1 MLWSDSHVTFFCG
14 VYVFCIPAG
23 ILGKNI
29 VTAIRQP
36 HSQSRKIKIVVV
48 GAGIIGASIA
58 YHLSRRNH
66 ISVTIL
72 ERDEPCS
79 GASGHS
85 FAWLNAFRKEPN
97 SYHHFNRLSMDI
109 WHRFADELCADVGLH
124 CGGMLRW
131 ENTEEG
137 AMALRQRVKQLQA
150 RGYPCRLISVDEFRQ
165 LEPGI
170 SPGVV
175 SAASL
180 SEIDGH
186 VEPHKVIDACLQRAR
201 ERGAELHTQ
210 TPVTGL
216 RLGKKDRTTH
226 SVEAVNTPNGEILC
240 DVLVIASGI
249 ATSELAAMASVR
261 VPQEDSPGVVIRTDP
276 RPPLLHSVSV
286 LHTPASGKDESEI
299 HLRQSE
305 DGTVILGEGSQ
316 ESLHRDD
323 SQEHADALLRRAI
336 GYLPAL
342 AGARA
347 IPVPLGQR
355 PMPTDGLPAIGFAKA
370 VPNLY
375 IAVMH
380 SGVTLAP
387 LVSELAAL
395 EIVDGARAEMLAPYR
410 PERFRL

>member
-1 MLWSDSHVTFFCG
+1 MAASRQHHSH
-14 VYVFCIPAG
+14 
-23 ILGKNI
+23 
-29 VTAIRQP
+29 IR
-36 HSQSRKIKIVVV
+36 KLNVMVV

-85 FAWLNAFRKEPN
+85 FAWLNAFRKEPA

-109 WHRFADELCADVGLH
+109 WHRFADELCSDVGLH

-137 AMALRQRVKQLQA
+137 AAALRQRVKQLQA
-150 RGYPCRLISVDEFRQ
+150 RGYPCRLISADELRQ

-170 SPGVV
+170 LPGVV

-180 SEIDGH
+180 SEIDGY
-186 VEPHKVIDACLQRAR
+186 VEPNKVIGACLQRAR
-201 ERGAELHTQ
+201 ERGAKLHTQ

-216 RLGKKDRTTH
+216 RLGKKDRMTH
-226 SVEAVNTPNGEILC
+226 RVEAVCTTNGEIQC
-240 DVLVIASGI
+240 DVVVTASGI
-249 ATSELAAMASVR
+249 ATTELTAMVNVR

-276 RPPLLHSVSV
+276 RPLLLRSVSV
-286 LHTPASGKDESEI
+286 LHTPPADGDETEI
-299 HLRQSE
+299 HLRQSA
-305 DGTVILGEGSQ
+305 DGSVMIGEGSQ
-316 ESLHRDD
+316 ESLRRDD
-323 SQEHADALLRRAI
+323 SQEHADALLSRAV

-342 AGARA
+342 TGARA

-355 PMPTDGLPAIGFAKA
+355 PMPIDGLPVIGFAKP

-387 LVSELAAL
+387 LVSELAAM
-395 EIVDGARAEMLAPYR
+395 EIVDGARVKMLAPYR
-410 PERFRL
+410 PERFSL

>member
-1 MLWSDSHVTFFCG
+1 MTVIKQHHSHTHRLKV
-14 VYVFCIPAG
+14 
-23 ILGKNI
+23 
-29 VTAIRQP
+29 
-36 HSQSRKIKIVVV
+36 VVV

-58 YHLSRRNH
+58 YHLSNRKQ

-72 ERDEPCS
+72 ECDQPGS
-79 GASGHS
+79 GASCHS
-85 FAWLNAFRKEPN
+85 FAWLNAFRKEPM

-109 WHRFADELCADVGLH
+109 WHRFADNLRMDVGLH
-124 CGGMLRW
+124 WGGMLRW

-137 AMALRQRVKQLQA
+137 ARVLRQRVKQLQT
-150 RGYPCRLISVDEFRQ
+150 RGYPCRLISVDELRQ

-170 SPGVV
+170 TPGPLT
-175 SAASL
+175 AASF

-186 VEPHKVIDACLQRAR
+186 VEPVKVIDACLQRAC
-201 ERGAELHTQ
+201 ERGTILHTQ

-216 RLGKKDRTTH
+216 RLGKKGSTAQC
-226 SVEAVNTPNGEILC
+226 VEAVYTPNGEILC
-240 DVLVIASGI
+240 DFVVAASGI
-249 ATSELAAMASVR
+249 ATTELAAMAGVH
-261 VPQEDSPGVVIRTDP
+261 VPREDSPGVVIHTDL

-286 LHTPASGKDESEI
+286 IHTPPAGGDQTEI
-299 HLRQSE
+299 HLRQSA
-305 DGTVILGEGSQ
+305 DGKVIIGEGSQ

-323 SQEHADALLRRAI
+323 SQEHADALLCRATS
-336 GYLPAL
+336 YLPAL

-347 IPVPLGQR
+347 IPVPLGHR
-355 PMPTDGLPAIGFAKA
+355 PMPIDGLPALGFADA

-387 LVSELAAL
+387 LVSELATL
-395 EIVDGARAEMLAPYR
+395 EIVDGTRVEMLDPYR

>member
-1 MLWSDSHVTFFCG
+1 MTVIRQHDSHTHKLKV
-14 VYVFCIPAG
+14 
-23 ILGKNI
+23 
-29 VTAIRQP
+29 
-36 HSQSRKIKIVVV
+36 VVV

-58 YHLSRRNH
+58 YYLSHRKQ

-72 ERDEPCS
+72 ERDQPGS

-85 FAWLNAFRKEPN
+85 FAWLNAFRKEPV

-109 WHRFADELCADVGLH
+109 WHRFADNLGTDVGLH

-137 AMALRQRVKQLQA
+137 ARTLHQRVKQLQA
-150 RGYPCRLISVDEFRQ
+150 RGYPCRLISVDELRQ

-170 SPGVV
+170 SPGPV
-175 SAASL
+175 SAASF
-180 SEIDGH
+180 SEIDGQ
-186 VEPHKVIDACLQRAR
+186 VEPLKVIDACLQRAC
-201 ERGAELHTQ
+201 ERGAELFTQ

-216 RLGKKDRTTH
+216 RLSKAGSTAQC
-226 SVEAVNTPNGEILC
+226 VEAVNTPNGEIPC
-240 DVLVIASGI
+240 DVLVAASGI
-249 ATSELAAMASVR
+249 ATTELTAMACVR
-261 VPQEDSPGVVIRTDP
+261 TPQEDSPGVVIRTDS

-286 LHTPASGKDESEI
+286 IHTPSADGDQTEI
-299 HLRQSE
+299 HLRQSA
-305 DGTVILGEGSQ
+305 DGTVIIGEGSQ

-323 SQEHADALLRRAI
+323 SQEHADVLLRRATS
-336 GYLPAL
+336 YLPAL

-347 IPVPLGQR
+347 IPVPLGHR
-355 PMPTDGLPAIGFAKA
+355 PMPIDGLPTLGFAEA

-380 SGVTLAP
+380 SGVTLTP
-387 LVSELAAL
+387 LVSELVTL
-395 EIVDGARAEMLAPYR
+395 EIVDGARVEMLAPYR